1 MFFGNKLQPCLT
13 KLFILITKVNPHLFE
28 HLGTDFNYL
37 IMIHDEESMNSA
49 IMSDNNKLLR
59 IRKIWLSRPSPHF
72 MLNSQT
78 KDTNNFHAMSW
89 MCVTKNKK
97 AMQDCYYNVKVGRS
111 VRSSQTSIISHHS
124 SPDNWKEQIASQII
138 I

>member
-1 MFFGNKLQPCLT
+1 MILRMQSNIYTIANPCLT
-13 KLFILITKVNPHLFE
+13 KLFRLITKVNPHLFE

-78 KDTNNFHAMSW
+78 KDTNDFHAMSRICV
-89 MCVTKNKK
+89 CVTKNKK
-97 AMQDCYYNVKVGRS
+97 ATQDCYHNVKVVEMS
-111 VRSSQTSIISHHS
+111 EVYKPQ
-124 SPDNWKEQIASQII
+124 
-138 I
+138 